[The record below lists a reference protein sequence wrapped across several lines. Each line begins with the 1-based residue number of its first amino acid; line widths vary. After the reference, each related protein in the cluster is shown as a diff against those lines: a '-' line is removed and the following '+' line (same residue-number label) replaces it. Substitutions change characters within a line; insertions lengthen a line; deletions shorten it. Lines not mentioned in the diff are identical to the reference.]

1 MFLICRRKIVAVIA
15 GTTART
21 TGRVSS
27 IQIKVTG
34 RCWLAANFWPKLS
47 NDYCHIVHCHFF
59 VHCSASVNIFQPMLN
74 KKKSKSHW
82 RIDIKLCFNNLI
94 KTYLGLALLFLV
106 GFPSDD
112 FLSDLSLS
120 LDSFSFLFLLA
131 KEGLN
136 TWGTNWGL
144 SLGFLKTCKFCHI
157 C

>member
-1 MFLICRRKIVAVIA
+1 MFLICRGKIIAVIA
-15 GTTART
+15 GTART
-21 TGRVSS
+21 TGSVSS

-47 NDYCHIVHCHFF
+47 DDYCHIIHCHFF
-59 VHCSASVNIFQPMLN
+59 VHCSASVNIFQPMLYTVRVASHIEAQTWFCY
-74 KKKSKSHW
+74 KK
-82 RIDIKLCFNNLI
+82 II

-106 GFPSDD
+106 GFPSD

-144 SLGFLKTCKFCHI
+144 SLGFLKTWKLCYI